1 MRSRSEWRAPELVIV
16 LALLVAASIVMPAL
30 AMGQGS
36 ADAGLVTGTITTA
49 EPLSPSAS
57 AVAVVTIVDR
67 SAGDADVIVGQQR
80 RADPGPTPIT
90 FKVAYDPARIQTDH
104 AYVVFAAVLDGGAA
118 WQNGDGVPVITGGP
132 SSDVTVG
139 VSRVPGSPAAE
150 VLGQITKDDQ
160 ISLTGKAVAMAA
172 LLDTATG
179 RTVAW
184 TAMTPTSQVPIDF
197 RLGFDP
203 ATVAPDASL
212 GAWAAVVDG
221 TSVWQSQGTQPLVAA
236 DDQLSAGII
245 TVATAAS
252 VPLPP
257 KPTPTPDLTP
267 PPTPEPTAG
276 PTATPTPPPTPEPTP
291 VTVPS
296 VTGQTEAQAVTTL
309 ESSDLL
315 VDETKRK
322 YNENTATGSATKT
335 DPSAGTQVPP
345 KTAVDLYISKG
356 PEPTPVTVPS
366 VTGQTEAQAVTTLES
381 SDLLVDETKRKY
393 NENTATGSAT
403 KTDPSAGT
411 QVPPKT
417 AVDLYISKGPEPTPS
432 PTPAATPTSGPTAK
446 PTPKPTPVAV
456 PDVKGMPEAD
466 AIVELD
472 EADLKAGDSTRKS
485 NASIES
491 GSVIKT
497 DPAAGTKI
505 QPGRKVDLVV
515 STGASPSP
523 SPKPV
528 AVPAVR
534 GLPEPDAIIAI
545 TDADLRVGERT
556 RNPNE
561 EIPAGSALK
570 TDPQKGTKVPP
581 DSLVELF
588 VSSGPASTAG
598 PSPTEPANPSPAPTP
613 VAEPT
618 PAASATY
625 PTTGTGLLSGVLAYR
640 EPVPATAKRQ
650 VFVSLL
656 EVGDFGTRVVPVTQY
671 VAPGTSPQAF
681 VIGFDWAEIDPTAS
695 YRVMAAMVD
704 GPHSWISREG
714 TPAITEGAPL
724 SGLIVPL
731 WYRSDVLEGEVSGII
746 IGTPGELSPNAFRE
760 VFLVRGDSGAVIA
773 YDARRA
779 VGGETLAFSIPF
791 LLEDIDEAVTY
802 LVVARVSDGPS
813 LWTGPGV
820 PVITQGAPYR
830 VAVPVVLATD
840 PSVALG
846 DPVAEAS
853 ASPQASPQASA
864 SPVP

>member
-16 LALLVAASIVMPAL
+16 LVLLVAASIVMPAL
-30 AMGQGS
+30 AVGQGS
-36 ADAGLVTGTITTA
+36 VEAGLVTGTITTA
-49 EPLSPSAS
+49 EPVSPSAS

-67 SAGDADVIVGQQR
+67 SAGGADVIVGQQR

-90 FKVAYDPARIQTDH
+90 FKVAYDPARIETDH
-104 AYVVFAAVLDGGAA
+104 AYVVFAAVLDDGSA

-150 VLGQITKDDQ
+150 VLGQITKDDKT
-160 ISLTGKAVAMAA
+160 SLTGKAVAMAA

-184 TAMTPTSQVPIDF
+184 TAITPTSQVPIDF

-245 TVATAAS
+245 TVAAAAS

-257 KPTPTPDLTP
+257 KPTPTPEL
-267 PPTPEPTAG
+267 
-276 PTATPTPPPTPEPTP
+276 TPPPTPEPTP

-322 YNENTATGSATKT
+322 YNENTPTGSATKT

-393 NENTATGSAT
+393 NENTPTGSAT

-417 AVDLYISKGPEPTPS
+417 AVDLYISKGPEPTVS
-432 PTPAATPTSGPTAK
+432 PTPAATPTPGPTAK
-446 PTPKPTPVAV
+446 PTPKPTPVVV

-466 AIVELD
+466 AIVELN

-485 NASIES
+485 NESIES

-556 RNPNE
+556 RNQNE

-581 DSLVELF
+581 DSLVDLF

-598 PSPTEPANPSPAPTP
+598 PSPTGPASPSPAPTP

-618 PAASATY
+618 PAASASY

-656 EVGDFGTRVVPVTQY
+656 EVGTFGTRAVPVTQY
-671 VAPGTSPQAF
+671 VAAGTSPQAF

-714 TPAITEGAPL
+714 TPAVTGGAPM

-773 YDARRA
+773 YDARRV
-779 VGGETLAFSIPF
+779 VGSESLAFSIPF
-791 LLEDIDEAVTY
+791 LLEDIDEAVAY

-830 VAVPVVLATD
+830 VVVPVVLAAD

-853 ASPQASPQASA
+853 ASPLASPQASA
-864 SPVP
+864 QASPVP

>member
-16 LALLVAASIVMPAL
+16 LVLLVAASIVMPGL
-30 AMGQGS
+30 AVGQGS
-36 ADAGLVTGTITTA
+36 VETGLVTGTITTA

-67 SAGDADVIVGQQR
+67 SAGGTDVIVGQQR

-90 FKVAYDPARIQTDH
+90 FKVAYDPARIRTDH
-104 AYVVFAAVLDGGAA
+104 AYVVFAAVLDDRSA

-132 SSDVTVG
+132 TSGVTVG
-139 VSRVPGSPAAE
+139 VKRVANSPPAE
-150 VLGQITKDDQ
+150 VVGQITKDDKAAL
-160 ISLTGKAVAMAA
+160 SGKAVALAA
-172 LLDTATG
+172 LQDTATG
-179 RTVAW
+179 RIVDW
-184 TAMTPTSQVPIDF
+184 TAITPTSQVPIDF

-203 ATVAPDASL
+203 ATVAPEASL

-221 TSVWQSQGTQPLVAA
+221 TSVWQSRGTQPLLAA
-236 DDQLSAGII
+236 GSQLSTGVI
-245 TVATAAS
+245 TVVEAAS

-257 KPTPTPDLTP
+257 KPTPTPEPTP
-267 PPTPEPTAG
+267 PPSPGPTPEPTPA
-276 PTATPTPPPTPEPTP
+276 PTP

-296 VTGQTEAQAVTTL
+296 VTGQNELQAVTTL
-309 ESSDLL
+309 ESSDLR
-315 VDETKRK
+315 VAETKRK
-322 YNENTATGSATKT
+322 YSETTPKGSATKT
-335 DPSAGTQVPP
+335 DPVAGTQVAP
-345 KTAVDLYISKG
+345 KTAVDLFISKG

-366 VTGQTEAQAVTTLES
+366 VTGQAEAQAVTTLET
-381 SDLLVDETKRKY
+381 SDLKVGATKRKY
-393 NENTATGSAT
+393 NENVAKGTAT
-403 KTDPSAGT
+403 KTDPSAGAR
-411 QVPPKT
+411 VPPKT
-417 AVDLYISKGPEPTPS
+417 AVDLFVSKGPEPTS
-432 PTPAATPTSGPTAK
+432 NPTPAATPTPK
-446 PTPKPTPVAV
+446 PTPKPSPVVV

-466 AIVELD
+466 AIVELN
-472 EADLKAGDSTRKS
+472 EADLKAGERTRKA
-485 NASIES
+485 NESIRA

-497 DPAAGTKI
+497 DPAAGKSI
-505 QPGRKVDLVV
+505 QPDRKVDMVV
-515 STGASPSP
+515 STGPSPSP

-528 AVPAVR
+528 AIPDVR
-534 GLPEPDAIIAI
+534 GLPEPDAIITI
-545 TDADLRVGERT
+545 TDANLRVGDRT
-556 RNPNE
+556 RKTNDT
-561 EIPAGSALK
+561 IPAGSALK
-570 TDPQKGTKVPP
+570 TDPVKATKVPP

-588 VSSGPASTAG
+588 VSSGPASTASL
-598 PSPTEPANPSPAPTP
+598 SPTEPASPSPAPTSGD
-613 VAEPT
+613 EPT
-618 PAASATY
+618 PAASASY

-656 EVGDFGTRVVPVTQY
+656 EIGTFGTRAVPVTQY
-671 VAPGTSPQAF
+671 VAAGTSPQAF

-714 TPAITEGAPL
+714 TPAVTEGAPM

-746 IGTPGELSPNAFRE
+746 IGTPDELSPNAFRE

-773 YDARRA
+773 YDARRV
-779 VGGETLAFSIPF
+779 VGSESLAFSIPF

-830 VAVPVVLATD
+830 VAVPVVLAAD
-840 PSVALG
+840 PSIALG

-853 ASPQASPQASA
+853 APPEASPQASP
-864 SPVP
+864 VP